1 MISPDLLV
9 VGIDNE
15 RLSLLQAARH
25 RLKAN
30 PARLISYSDALT
42 RLDEHVT
49 QGMVVRFESTD
60 EDADTLRCFLM
71 QGANADPLL
80 QRHEQIDADLAKSYE
95 PEMGEIRYMAQTHQG
110 RCHAWA
116 QIEAR
121 TEELGG
127 TVMNSARGL
136 STTFD
141 KRRTISA
148 LRVAN
153 VPVPFSP
160 RPILSFDDIVST
172 IVDIPGRQMMIKT
185 AHGAGAAGAVAVRTD
200 GNRWRAYTT
209 AVLENDRLWNT
220 RRVRAL
226 TGLSDIRLLVNA
238 VCGQV
243 AHAEQWIPKAST
255 TEGNFDL
262 RVVVIGGV
270 ARQVLMRLAR
280 GPFTNLHL
288 GAQRGD
294 VEKLRSRM
302 GEDCWGRAMRLAE
315 SAVDAIGG
323 LLYAGVDIVL
333 HDDWVSLSVLE
344 VNGFGDWHPD
354 VFVDGRDTYDWELEV
369 LAELHRAEPQLP
381 YRGSLVS

>member
-15 RLSLLQAARH
+15 RLSLLQAARN
-25 RLKAN
+25 RLQAN

-49 QGMVVRFESTD
+49 PGMVVRFESTD

-121 TEELGG
+121 TKELGG

-136 STTFD
+136 SITFD

-153 VPVPFSP
+153 VAVPFSP

-172 IVDIPGRQMMIKT
+172 IADIPGRQMMIKT

-226 TGLSDIRLLVNA
+226 TSLSDIRLLVDA

-270 ARQVLMRLAR
+270 ARQMLMRLAR

-302 GEDCWGRAMRLAE
+302 GEDCWDRAARLAE
-315 SAVDAIGG
+315 SAVAAIGG

-369 LAELHRAEPQLP
+369 LAELHAPEPQLP
-381 YRGSLVS
+381 NRGSLVS